1 MRKRIENNVSEAK
14 IGTLECAG
22 ARYSFGKNKMRAIGE
37 DAGAIIKIGK
47 SVRVN
52 FTILDK
58 YMNSLSG
65 E

>member
-1 MRKRIENNVSEAK
+1 MFKNSTVYDAGVK
-14 IGTLECAG
+14 VGTLECAG
-22 ARYSFGKNKMRAIGE
+22 ARYGFGRNRMRKIAE
-37 DAGAIIKIGK
+37 DAGAVIKVGR

-58 YMNSLSG
+58 YFDALSS